1 MKKSILMIILIMTVT
16 LMLAGCSSVPKE
28 EEIQQDLESFS
39 DKAFLDDGEKIDSL
53 TIEKR
58 DTDKKNKSDLVWCTI
73 VTEKD
78 DVSYEKEVTLSYY
91 LYDKAGWT
99 LEDYKVADQGK
110 WNIIPLSGVKET
122 DLRSNLVGK
131 TITVDNQAWE
141 ILDSEISQLTIKS
154 QNTDLE
160 KKTDQ
165 ITMDIV
171 LDGEIESVS
180 GTLVAD
186 YTFDKAWNLSSL
198 SEKYSLR
205 PEVKEDKALDVS
217 MERVVDDIQY
227 PEIKYGV
234 SGAIQKITISKDQ
247 MEDFSVDKQISQY
260 KGTEQSFQCSAK
272 LVKGHAIFNVSINAD
287 YIFENGTWNCSQIEP
302 ELTFASADL
311 QGEWKGTYRE
321 GGGNGTVNLNI
332 TEVDG
337 NNMKETY
344 SYTPYGSSKW
354 DEPGSYEV
362 EGEFVPEGLTIAMKA
377 GDWID
382 EPEKHLSGPLHDISA
397 VLYVDDDI
405 LKGMG
410 HESSLFELTKQ

>member
-110 WNIIPLSGVKET
+110 WNIIPLSGVKEA

-234 SGAIQKITISKDQ
+234 SGAIQKITISNDQ

-260 KGTEQSFQCSAK
+260 KGTEQSLQCSAK

-337 NNMKETY
+337 NNMKGTY
-344 SYTPYGSSKW
+344 SYTP
-354 DEPGSYEV
+354 
-362 EGEFVPEGLTIAMKA
+362 
-377 GDWID
+377 
-382 EPEKHLSGPLHDISA
+382 
-397 VLYVDDDI
+397 
-405 LKGMG
+405 
-410 HESSLFELTKQ
+410 

>member
-1 MKKSILMIILIMTVT
+1 M
-16 LMLAGCSSVPKE
+16 
-28 EEIQQDLESFS
+28 
-39 DKAFLDDGEKIDSL
+39 
-53 TIEKR
+53 
-58 DTDKKNKSDLVWCTI
+58 
-73 VTEKD
+73 
-78 DVSYEKEVTLSYY
+78 
-91 LYDKAGWT
+91 
-99 LEDYKVADQGK
+99 VADQGK
-110 WNIIPLSGVKET
+110 WNIIPLSGVKEA

-260 KGTEQSFQCSAK
+260 KGTEQSLQCIAK

-311 QGEWKGTYRE
+311 QGEWKGTYRK

-337 NNMKETY
+337 NNIKGTY

>member
-1 MKKSILMIILIMTVT
+1 M
-16 LMLAGCSSVPKE
+16 
-28 EEIQQDLESFS
+28 
-39 DKAFLDDGEKIDSL
+39 
-53 TIEKR
+53 
-58 DTDKKNKSDLVWCTI
+58 
-73 VTEKD
+73 
-78 DVSYEKEVTLSYY
+78 
-91 LYDKAGWT
+91 
-99 LEDYKVADQGK
+99 
-110 WNIIPLSGVKET
+110 
-122 DLRSNLVGK
+122 
-131 TITVDNQAWE
+131 
-141 ILDSEISQLTIKS
+141 
-154 QNTDLE
+154 
-160 KKTDQ
+160 
-165 ITMDIV
+165 
-171 LDGEIESVS
+171 
-180 GTLVAD
+180 VAD

-234 SGAIQKITISKDQ
+234 SGAIQKITISKEQ

-260 KGTEQSFQCSAK
+260 KGTEQSLQCSAK

-337 NNMKETY
+337 NNMKGTY

>member
-1 MKKSILMIILIMTVT
+1 
-16 LMLAGCSSVPKE
+16 
-28 EEIQQDLESFS
+28 
-39 DKAFLDDGEKIDSL
+39 
-53 TIEKR
+53 
-58 DTDKKNKSDLVWCTI
+58 
-73 VTEKD
+73 
-78 DVSYEKEVTLSYY
+78 
-91 LYDKAGWT
+91 
-99 LEDYKVADQGK
+99 
-110 WNIIPLSGVKET
+110 
-122 DLRSNLVGK
+122 
-131 TITVDNQAWE
+131 
-141 ILDSEISQLTIKS
+141 
-154 QNTDLE
+154 
-160 KKTDQ
+160 
-165 ITMDIV
+165 MDIV

-337 NNMKETY
+337 NNMKGTY

-410 HESSLFELTKQ
+410 HESSLFELTNEQISP

>member
-1 MKKSILMIILIMTVT
+1 M
-16 LMLAGCSSVPKE
+16 
-28 EEIQQDLESFS
+28 
-39 DKAFLDDGEKIDSL
+39 
-53 TIEKR
+53 
-58 DTDKKNKSDLVWCTI
+58 
-73 VTEKD
+73 
-78 DVSYEKEVTLSYY
+78 
-91 LYDKAGWT
+91 
-99 LEDYKVADQGK
+99 EDYKVADQGK
-110 WNIIPLSGVKET
+110 WNIIPLSGVKEA

-260 KGTEQSFQCSAK
+260 KGTEQSLQCSAK

-337 NNMKETY
+337 NNIKGTY

>member
-39 DKAFLDDGEKIDSL
+39 DKAFLEDGEKIDSL

-58 DTDKKNKSDLVWCTI
+58 DTDNKNKSDLVWCTI

-91 LYDKAGWT
+91 MYDKAGWT

-131 TITVDNQAWE
+131 TITVDNQSWE

-260 KGTEQSFQCSAK
+260 KGTEQSLQCSAK

-302 ELTFASADL
+302 ELTFASANL

-337 NNMKETY
+337 
-344 SYTPYGSSKW
+344 
-354 DEPGSYEV
+354 
-362 EGEFVPEGLTIAMKA
+362 
-377 GDWID
+377 
-382 EPEKHLSGPLHDISA
+382 
-397 VLYVDDDI
+397 
-405 LKGMG
+405 
-410 HESSLFELTKQ
+410 

>member
-91 LYDKAGWT
+91 MYDKAGWT

-131 TITVDNQAWE
+131 TITVDNQSWE

-260 KGTEQSFQCSAK
+260 KGTEQSLQCSAK

-337 NNMKETY
+337 
-344 SYTPYGSSKW
+344 
-354 DEPGSYEV
+354 
-362 EGEFVPEGLTIAMKA
+362 
-377 GDWID
+377 
-382 EPEKHLSGPLHDISA
+382 
-397 VLYVDDDI
+397 
-405 LKGMG
+405 
-410 HESSLFELTKQ
+410 

>member
-39 DKAFLDDGEKIDSL
+39 DKAFLEDGEKIDSL
-53 TIEKR
+53 TLEKR

-91 LYDKAGWT
+91 MYDKAGWT

-131 TITVDNQAWE
+131 TITVDNQSWE

-260 KGTEQSFQCSAK
+260 KGTEQSLQCSAK

-302 ELTFASADL
+302 ELTFASANL

-337 NNMKETY
+337 
-344 SYTPYGSSKW
+344 
-354 DEPGSYEV
+354 
-362 EGEFVPEGLTIAMKA
+362 
-377 GDWID
+377 
-382 EPEKHLSGPLHDISA
+382 
-397 VLYVDDDI
+397 
-405 LKGMG
+405 
-410 HESSLFELTKQ
+410 

>member
-1 MKKSILMIILIMTVT
+1 
-16 LMLAGCSSVPKE
+16 MLAGCSSVPKE

-99 LEDYKVADQGK
+99 FEDYKVADQGK
-110 WNIIPLSGVKET
+110 WNIVPLSGVKEA

-186 YTFDKAWNLSSL
+186 YTFDKAWILSSL

-321 GGGNGTVNLNI
+321 VGGN
-332 TEVDG
+332 
-337 NNMKETY
+337 
-344 SYTPYGSSKW
+344 
-354 DEPGSYEV
+354 
-362 EGEFVPEGLTIAMKA
+362 
-377 GDWID
+377 
-382 EPEKHLSGPLHDISA
+382 
-397 VLYVDDDI
+397 
-405 LKGMG
+405 
-410 HESSLFELTKQ
+410 

>member
-39 DKAFLDDGEKIDSL
+39 DKAFLEDGEKIDSL

-91 LYDKAGWT
+91 MYDKAGWT

-131 TITVDNQAWE
+131 TITVDNQSWE

-154 QNTDLE
+154 QDTDLE

-260 KGTEQSFQCSAK
+260 KGTEQSLQCSAK

-302 ELTFASADL
+302 ELTFASANL

-337 NNMKETY
+337 
-344 SYTPYGSSKW
+344 
-354 DEPGSYEV
+354 
-362 EGEFVPEGLTIAMKA
+362 
-377 GDWID
+377 
-382 EPEKHLSGPLHDISA
+382 
-397 VLYVDDDI
+397 
-405 LKGMG
+405 
-410 HESSLFELTKQ
+410 

>member
-110 WNIIPLSGVKET
+110 WNIIPLSG
-122 DLRSNLVGK
+122 
-131 TITVDNQAWE
+131 ITVDNQAWE

-260 KGTEQSFQCSAK
+260 KGTEQSLQCSAK

-337 NNMKETY
+337 
-344 SYTPYGSSKW
+344 
-354 DEPGSYEV
+354 
-362 EGEFVPEGLTIAMKA
+362 
-377 GDWID
+377 
-382 EPEKHLSGPLHDISA
+382 
-397 VLYVDDDI
+397 
-405 LKGMG
+405 
-410 HESSLFELTKQ
+410 

>member
-39 DKAFLDDGEKIDSL
+39 DNAFLDDGEKIDSL

-110 WNIIPLSGVKET
+110 WNIIPLSGVKEA

-186 YTFDKAWNLSSL
+186 YTFDKAWNLNSL

-260 KGTEQSFQCSAK
+260 KGTEQSLQCSAK

-337 NNMKETY
+337 NNMKGTY

-382 EPEKHLSGPLHDISA
+382 EPE
-397 VLYVDDDI
+397 
-405 LKGMG
+405 LKSTCLVRCMIYR
-410 HESSLFELTKQ
+410 LFCMLMMTF

>member
-1 MKKSILMIILIMTVT
+1 MKKSILMIILIMTVM

-110 WNIIPLSGVKET
+110 WNIVPLSGVKEA

-260 KGTEQSFQCSAK
+260 KGTEQSLQCSAK

-337 NNMKETY
+337 NNMKGTY
-344 SYTPYGSSKW
+344 SYTPYGSSK
-354 DEPGSYEV
+354 
-362 EGEFVPEGLTIAMKA
+362 
-377 GDWID
+377 
-382 EPEKHLSGPLHDISA
+382 
-397 VLYVDDDI
+397 
-405 LKGMG
+405 
-410 HESSLFELTKQ
+410 

>member
-16 LMLAGCSSVPKE
+16 LMLAGCSSVAKE
-28 EEIQQDLESFS
+28 DEMNQDLESFS
-39 DKAFLDDGEKIDSL
+39 EKAFLDDGEKIDSL
-53 TIEKR
+53 TIQKI
-58 DTDKKNKSDLVWCTI
+58 DNQKKNMSDLVWCSI
-73 VTEKD
+73 FTEKD

-110 WNIIPLSGVKET
+110 WNIIPLSGVKEA

-260 KGTEQSFQCSAK
+260 KGTEQSLQCCA
-272 LVKGHAIFNVSINAD
+272 
-287 YIFENGTWNCSQIEP
+287 
-302 ELTFASADL
+302 
-311 QGEWKGTYRE
+311 
-321 GGGNGTVNLNI
+321 
-332 TEVDG
+332 
-337 NNMKETY
+337 
-344 SYTPYGSSKW
+344 
-354 DEPGSYEV
+354 
-362 EGEFVPEGLTIAMKA
+362 
-377 GDWID
+377 
-382 EPEKHLSGPLHDISA
+382 
-397 VLYVDDDI
+397 
-405 LKGMG
+405 
-410 HESSLFELTKQ
+410 

>member
-110 WNIIPLSGVKET
+110 WNIIPLSGVKEV

-260 KGTEQSFQCSAK
+260 KGTEQSLQCSAK
-272 LVKGHAIFNVSINAD
+272 LVKDMRFSMYPSMQIISLRMTH
-287 YIFENGTWNCSQIEP
+287 GT
-302 ELTFASADL
+302 AA
-311 QGEWKGTYRE
+311 R
-321 GGGNGTVNLNI
+321 LNR
-332 TEVDG
+332 
-337 NNMKETY
+337 N
-344 SYTPYGSSKW
+344 
-354 DEPGSYEV
+354 
-362 EGEFVPEGLTIAMKA
+362 
-377 GDWID
+377 
-382 EPEKHLSGPLHDISA
+382 
-397 VLYVDDDI
+397 
-405 LKGMG
+405 
-410 HESSLFELTKQ
+410 

>member
-39 DKAFLDDGEKIDSL
+39 DKAFLEDGEKIDSL

-91 LYDKAGWT
+91 MYDKAGWT

-131 TITVDNQAWE
+131 TITVDNQSWE

-260 KGTEQSFQCSAK
+260 KGTEQSLQCSAK

-337 NNMKETY
+337 
-344 SYTPYGSSKW
+344 
-354 DEPGSYEV
+354 
-362 EGEFVPEGLTIAMKA
+362 
-377 GDWID
+377 
-382 EPEKHLSGPLHDISA
+382 
-397 VLYVDDDI
+397 
-405 LKGMG
+405 
-410 HESSLFELTKQ
+410 

>member
-1 MKKSILMIILIMTVT
+1 M
-16 LMLAGCSSVPKE
+16 
-28 EEIQQDLESFS
+28 
-39 DKAFLDDGEKIDSL
+39 
-53 TIEKR
+53 
-58 DTDKKNKSDLVWCTI
+58 
-73 VTEKD
+73 
-78 DVSYEKEVTLSYY
+78 
-91 LYDKAGWT
+91 
-99 LEDYKVADQGK
+99 EDYKVADQGK

-131 TITVDNQAWE
+131 TITVDNQSWE

-260 KGTEQSFQCSAK
+260 KGTEQSLQCSAK

-302 ELTFASADL
+302 ELTFASANL

-337 NNMKETY
+337 
-344 SYTPYGSSKW
+344 
-354 DEPGSYEV
+354 
-362 EGEFVPEGLTIAMKA
+362 
-377 GDWID
+377 
-382 EPEKHLSGPLHDISA
+382 
-397 VLYVDDDI
+397 
-405 LKGMG
+405 
-410 HESSLFELTKQ
+410 

>member
-39 DKAFLDDGEKIDSL
+39 DKAFLEDGEKIDSL

-91 LYDKAGWT
+91 MYDKAGWT

-131 TITVDNQAWE
+131 TITVDNQSWE

-260 KGTEQSFQCSAK
+260 KGTEQSLQCSAK

-302 ELTFASADL
+302 ELTFASANL

-337 NNMKETY
+337 YN
-344 SYTPYGSSKW
+344 
-354 DEPGSYEV
+354 V
-362 EGEFVPEGLTIAMKA
+362 
-377 GDWID
+377 
-382 EPEKHLSGPLHDISA
+382 
-397 VLYVDDDI
+397 
-405 LKGMG
+405 
-410 HESSLFELTKQ
+410 

>member
-1 MKKSILMIILIMTVT
+1 M
-16 LMLAGCSSVPKE
+16 
-28 EEIQQDLESFS
+28 
-39 DKAFLDDGEKIDSL
+39 
-53 TIEKR
+53 
-58 DTDKKNKSDLVWCTI
+58 
-73 VTEKD
+73 
-78 DVSYEKEVTLSYY
+78 
-91 LYDKAGWT
+91 
-99 LEDYKVADQGK
+99 EDYKVADQGK

-260 KGTEQSFQCSAK
+260 KGTEQSLQCSAK

-337 NNMKETY
+337 NNMKGTY

-362 EGEFVPEGLTIAMKA
+362 EGEFIPEGLTIAMKA
-377 GDWID
+377 GDWIN

>member
-39 DKAFLDDGEKIDSL
+39 DKAFLEDGEKIDSL

-91 LYDKAGWT
+91 MYDKAGWT

-131 TITVDNQAWE
+131 TITVDNQSWE

-260 KGTEQSFQCSAK
+260 KGTEQSLQCSAK

-302 ELTFASADL
+302 ELTFASANL

-337 NNMKETY
+337 
-344 SYTPYGSSKW
+344 
-354 DEPGSYEV
+354 
-362 EGEFVPEGLTIAMKA
+362 
-377 GDWID
+377 
-382 EPEKHLSGPLHDISA
+382 
-397 VLYVDDDI
+397 
-405 LKGMG
+405 
-410 HESSLFELTKQ
+410 

>member
-110 WNIIPLSGVKET
+110 WNIIPLSGVKEA

-260 KGTEQSFQCSAK
+260 KGTEQSLQCSAK

-321 GGGNGTVNLNI
+321 PRWRIPRLAPKNTARL
-332 TEVDG
+332 
-337 NNMKETY
+337 
-344 SYTPYGSSKW
+344 
-354 DEPGSYEV
+354 
-362 EGEFVPEGLTIAMKA
+362 
-377 GDWID
+377 
-382 EPEKHLSGPLHDISA
+382 
-397 VLYVDDDI
+397 
-405 LKGMG
+405 
-410 HESSLFELTKQ
+410 

>member
-91 LYDKAGWT
+91 LYDKAGWA

-110 WNIIPLSGVKET
+110 WNIIPLSGVKEA

-260 KGTEQSFQCSAK
+260 KGTEQSLQCSAK

-337 NNMKETY
+337 NNMKGTY
-344 SYTPYGSSKW
+344 SYTPYGSSK
-354 DEPGSYEV
+354 
-362 EGEFVPEGLTIAMKA
+362 
-377 GDWID
+377 
-382 EPEKHLSGPLHDISA
+382 
-397 VLYVDDDI
+397 
-405 LKGMG
+405 
-410 HESSLFELTKQ
+410 